1 MSAYAAA
8 QTDRIMGNLIRFG
21 RIESVDYEA
30 GTATVDFD
38 GEIIEGLVWAVSRA
52 GDDREYHAPS
62 KDEQVCV
69 LSPSGDLAQG
79 VIAFSISQE
88 RFPNA
93 GTDQNP
99 KTIYADGTVVEY
111 DKEAHTLTVD
121 CSASSG
127 AVNVTCANAN
137 VIASSAILFDTPE
150 ATFTGNLTVQKNIN
164 VNESLGVKGNSSIAG
179 NVAFTGNSIKHDG
192 KEIGSSH
199 THNKVQPGNANSGD
213 VN

>member
-8 QTDRIMGNLIRFG
+8 QTDRIVGNLIRFG
-21 RIESVDYEA
+21 RIESVDYQS

-38 GEIIEGLVWAVSRA
+38 GEIIEGLVWAVPRA
-52 GDDREYHAPS
+52 GDDREYRAPS

-99 KTIYADGTVVEY
+99 KTVYADGTVVEY
-111 DKEAHTLTVD
+111 NKQSHMPLNPAAMW
-121 CSASSG
+121 S
-127 AVNVTCANAN
+127 
-137 VIASSAILFDTPE
+137 SSAVQQQSIVLILLLL
-150 ATFTGNLTVQKNIN
+150 GM
-164 VNESLGVKGNSSIAG
+164 SLWVVLSMLQALPKCRVVLNSL
-179 NVAFTGNSIKHDG
+179 VDL
-192 KEIGSSH
+192 
-199 THNKVQPGNANSGD
+199 
-213 VN
+213 

>member
-8 QTDRIMGNLIRFG
+8 QTDRIVGNLIRFG
-21 RIESVDYEA
+21 RIESVDYQS

-38 GEIIEGLVWAVSRA
+38 GEIIEGLVWAVPRA
-52 GDDREYHAPS
+52 GDDREYRAPS

-99 KTIYADGTVVEY
+99 KTVYADGTVVEY
-111 DKEAHTLTVD
+111 NKQSHTLLVDASQSSGHVVIKCSSATVD
-121 CSASSG
+121 CPDS
-127 AVNVTCANAN
+127 
-137 VIASSAILFDTPE
+137 
-150 ATFTGNLTVQKNIN
+150 TFTGNVTVGG
-164 VNESLGVKGNSSIAG
+164 SL
-179 NVAFTGNSIKHDG
+179 NVAGASKMSGSVEFTGGSVKHAG

-199 THNKVQPGNANSGD
+199 KHSGVQTGGGNTQG
-213 VN
+213 VV

>member
-21 RIESVDYEA
+21 RIDSVDYES

-38 GEIIEGLVWAVSRA
+38 GEIIEGLVWAVPRA

-79 VIAFSISQE
+79 VIAFSISQD

-99 KTIYADGTVVEY
+99 KNIYADGTVIEY
-111 DKEAHTLTVD
+111 NKQSHTLLIDASQSSGHVIIKCSSATVD
-121 CSASSG
+121 C
-127 AVNVTCANAN
+127 
-137 VIASSAILFDTPE
+137 PE
-150 ATFTGNLTVQKNIN
+150 SKFTGNVTVDGSLN
-164 VNESLGVKGNSSIAG
+164 VAGSSKMSG
-179 NVAFTGNSIKHDG
+179 NVEFTGGSVKHGG

-199 THNKVQPGNANSGD
+199 KHSGVQTGGGNTQG
-213 VN
+213 VV